1 VTLNPED
8 LGRLDEAEI
17 AKLYDLE
24 AARAA
29 SAKASQKEDFSDLI
43 NEQEKK
49 RANLAKRKGEDG
61 GGGGG
66 GKKAKKSE
74 FKF

>member
-66 GKKAKKSE
+66 KKAKKSE